1 MTTSTMIHYVESVRA
16 GGVSYTNDNAVM
28 LEITCA
34 NTKLSLTLFGLS
46 TADAEHL
53 SRSLS
58 RGASALSEDD
68 IRADERAKIAAR
80 LGL

>member
-1 MTTSTMIHYVESVRA
+1 MTTSTMIHDVKSIRA
-16 GGVSYTNDNAVM
+16 NEVSYTNSNAVT

-34 NTKLSLTLFGLS
+34 STSLSLTLFGLS

-58 RGASALSEDD
+58 RGGYSFSEGE
-68 IRADERAKIAAR
+68 IRADERAKIAAK
-80 LGL
+80 LDL